1 MSNENLTIEELVGLL
16 LKKGASDLHLA
27 AGSRPKL
34 RICGKLYDTEHDTL
48 DAKTTK
54 RLLYSVLDDE
64 QIAKFE
70 QKWELDFSFSIQN
83 FQARFRTNLFL
94 QRGAVGGVLRMIPYE
109 LKTFQQLGL
118 PEAVCTKLCRLHKG
132 LILVTGATGSGK
144 STTLASMVDF
154 INAER
159 QDHIITIE
167 DPIEFLHHNN
177 RCLVNQR
184 EVGLDTKGF
193 KEALRS
199 VLRQDPNVVLIGEMR
214 DTETIESALTVAE
227 TGHLT
232 FGTLHTSDCAQTI
245 NRVIDVFPSNQ
256 QQQVRTQLSFV
267 LQAVFCQQL
276 IIRRGGNGRML
287 AAEIMIANAAVRSL
301 IRDDKV
307 HQIYNQIQT
316 GGKEGM
322 RSMNQSLFDL
332 VCKKEIDREEAI
344 NHSGDPDDL
353 IRMFQKYGQ
362 EANVTTIKIGR

>member
-1 MSNENLTIEELVGLL
+1 MPNENLTIEELVALL
-16 LKKGASDLHLA
+16 LARKASDLHIS

-34 RICGKLYDTEHDTL
+34 RVFGKLQDTEHDVL

-64 QIAKFE
+64 QIARFE
-70 QKWELDFSFSIQN
+70 QQWELDFSFSIQN
-83 FQARFRTNLFL
+83 MNARFRTNLFF

-109 LKTFQQLGL
+109 IKSFRELGL

-144 STTLASMVDF
+144 STTLASMIDF
-154 INAER
+154 INEER
-159 QDHIITIE
+159 QGHIITIE
-167 DPIEFLHHNN
+167 DPIEFLHHNKK
-177 RCLVNQR
+177 CLVNQR
-184 EVGLDTKGF
+184 EIGLDTKNF
-193 KEALRS
+193 KIALRA
-199 VLRQDPNVVLIGEMR
+199 VLRQDPNVILIGEMR
-214 DTETIESALTVAE
+214 DMETIECALTVAE

-245 NRVIDVFPSNQ
+245 NRIIDVFPSSQ
-256 QQQVRTQLSFV
+256 QQQIRTQLSFV

-276 IIRRGGNGRML
+276 IPRRNGNGRVL
-287 AAEIMIANAAVRSL
+287 ASEMMIANSAVRSL

-307 HQIYNQIQT
+307 QQIYNQIQM

-332 VCKKEIDREEAI
+332 TIKKEIDREEAN
-344 NHSGDPDDL
+344 NHSGDADDL
-353 IRMFQKYGQ
+353 SRMFQKYGQ
-362 EANVTTIKIGR
+362 